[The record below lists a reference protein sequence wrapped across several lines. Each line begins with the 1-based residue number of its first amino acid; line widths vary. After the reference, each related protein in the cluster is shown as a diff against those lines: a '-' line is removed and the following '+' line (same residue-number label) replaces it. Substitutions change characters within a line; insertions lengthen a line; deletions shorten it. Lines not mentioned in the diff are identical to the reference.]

1 MTISG
6 RCVIIIDMIAQYIVN
21 KFFPRA
27 VPEFHRIDDVSL
39 LSIVSWAQKWSME
52 EVYDIA
58 FEQVFPEKQLKE
70 SRPDFDTWFMSTDK
84 PQLPMVVREE
94 LLRAFRIHMAS
105 GRMDVLRLGALAQKY
120 SLRLLY
126 LGLFLLLLYLV
137 F

>member
-1 MTISG
+1 MAK
-6 RCVIIIDMIAQYIVN
+6 RVIIIDMIAQYIVN
-21 KFFPRA
+21 KFFPVG

-39 LSIVSWAQKWSME
+39 LSIVSWAQRWSME

-70 SRPDFDTWFMSTDK
+70 SRPDFDTWFMSTDNPK
-84 PQLPMVVREE
+84 LPMVVREE

>member
-1 MTISG
+1 
-6 RCVIIIDMIAQYIVN
+6 MIAQYIVK
-21 KFFPRA
+21 KFLPAA
-27 VPEFHRIDDVSL
+27 VPEFNKIDDVSL